1 MKKVLIAFVSFILLN
16 ISYAQNNEIKFY
28 HENWEQVLEEAKKE
42 NKLIFLDAFAVW
54 CGPCKFM
61 ANVVFK
67 NDTVAQFY
75 NANFVNA
82 KFDMEKGEGLELAKK
97 YQVRVYPTLLYLN
110 SDGEVIHRV
119 AGSMEPK
126 DFIKEGELVLN
137 GKHLKYYQTEFEK
150 GNLDEKFFKE
160 YIEVLQRAYL
170 DASEVVKKYFSTLS
184 DEKKKDKENLMII
197 LENCDDI
204 TSELYQWL
212 IDNRNYL
219 GISEDVFY
227 LKLKY
232 KFNMDLL
239 FTLRQNNNSPDAFNI
254 WLSRIKNIKYD
265 NKEKLIAAAKYYF
278 YQRLKDW
285 NNYLNAADEYVNKFN
300 VNNPEELNELSWNTF
315 RMLSKDK
322 NALNKAEKW
331 IKIALEQNEKSPELL
346 DTYANIL
353 FAQGDT
359 KKAIEIEERAL
370 NIAKEKNLDIKGYEE
385 TLQKFKSKK

>member
-16 ISYAQNNEIKFY
+16 ISYAQNIEIKFY